1 MLTTPPSHPGQF
13 VGPQGCAD
21 VAVLIVTYQSARDVA
36 TLISSLRGETT
47 SQRLRVVVA
56 DNAST
61 DGTLAALR
69 AHPDVIVC
77 PTGGNL
83 GYAAGINV
91 AARAAGQADALLI
104 LNPDLRVEPG
114 CIETLRRRRQLVG
127 AGVVVP
133 RILDSDGATYPSL
146 RREPTL
152 LRALGDAAFGSR
164 LASRPGFLGEIVNRK
179 SEYDEPHQVDWAT
192 GAALFIAGD
201 VASKVG
207 EWDER
212 FFLYSE
218 ETDFMRRVRE
228 AGETVWYE
236 PAAVVQHAQRGSGSS
251 VDLDRL
257 LTVNRIRY
265 VSKHRGPVYAELFR
279 AVVALHELARAAR
292 PAHRAA
298 LRTVLSQTTW
308 RSLPRAQRILSAEDM
323 DAASGAVIIPAHN
336 EAAVIWRTL
345 NRLAPLLASGNLDV
359 VVAANGCTDD
369 SASIAR
375 SVPGITVLDLVEQSK
390 TKALNAADSATDRWP
405 RVYLDADIDIP
416 AATLCDTLDALRR
429 DGVLAGRPPYEW
441 DLESAGWLVRAYY
454 RARAHVPSAHS
465 ALWGA
470 GVYAFSR
477 QGRARFAEFPP
488 VVAEDLFV
496 DQQYAQHEKLI
507 VQTEPVRVRVP
518 RSARDL
524 LKVLRRQSRGARE
537 LHSTTTANTLRE
549 LASSIRGPRSLV
561 DIGVYAGFALLSRR
575 SGSYAPR
582 WERDESSRTIEEEAP
597 R

>member
-1 MLTTPPSHPGQF
+1 MLTTPPSHPGHF
-13 VGPQGCAD
+13 VGPEGFAD

-36 TLISSLRGETT
+36 KLIISLRGETA

-56 DNAST
+56 DNGSR
-61 DGTLAALR
+61 DGTLVALR

-91 AARAAGQADALLI
+91 AARAVGQADTLLV
-104 LNPDLRVEPG
+104 LNPDLMVEPG
-114 CIETLRRRRQLVG
+114 CIEALLRRRRLVG

-164 LASRPGFLGEIVNRK
+164 LASRPGFLGEIINRK
-179 SEYDEPHQVDWAT
+179 SDYDEPHQVDWAT
-192 GAALFIAGD
+192 GAALLIGSD

-228 AGETVWYE
+228 AGETIWYE
-236 PAAVVQHAQRGSGSS
+236 PAAVVQHAQGGSGSS
-251 VDLDRL
+251 VDLHRL
-257 LTVNRIRY
+257 LTVNRVRY
-265 VSKHRGPVYAELFR
+265 VSKRRGPVYAGLFR
-279 AVVALHELARAAR
+279 AVVALHELARATR

-298 LRTVLSQTTW
+298 LRTVLSPTTW
-308 RSLPRAQRILSAEDM
+308 QSLPRAQRILSAKDIN
-323 DAASGAVIIPAHN
+323 AASGAVIIPAHN
-336 EAAVIWRTL
+336 EAAVIRRTL
-345 NRLAPLLASGNLDV
+345 DRLAPLLVGGSLDV
-359 VVAANGCTDD
+359 VVATNGCTDD
-369 SASIAR
+369 TASIAR
-375 SVPGITVLDLVEQSK
+375 SIPGITVLDLAEPSK
-390 TKALNAADSATDRWP
+390 TKALNAADKVTDRWP
-405 RVYLDADIDIP
+405 RVYLDADIDITP
-416 AATLCDTLDALRR
+416 TTLCDTLDALRR
-429 DGVLAGRPPYEW
+429 EGVLVARPPYEW
-441 DLESAGWLVRAYY
+441 DLEGAGWLVRAYY
-454 RARAHVPSAHS
+454 RARARVPSAHS

-470 GVYAFSR
+470 GVYAMSKE
-477 QGRARFAEFPP
+477 GRVRFAEFPP

-496 DQQYAQHEKLI
+496 DQQYAPHEKLI

-524 LKVLRRQSRGARE
+524 LKVLRRQSRGARG
-537 LHSTTTANTLRE
+537 LHSTTTTNTLRE
-549 LASSIRGPRSLV
+549 LAGSIGGPRALV
-561 DIGVYAGFALLSRR
+561 DVGVYAGFALLSRR
-575 SGSYAPR
+575 SGSYTPR
-582 WERDESSRTIEEEAP
+582 WERDESSRTIEDEAP
-597 R
+597 K

>member
-1 MLTTPPSHPGQF
+1 ML
-13 VGPQGCAD
+13 V
-21 VAVLIVTYQSARDVA
+21 VTYQSAHDIG
-36 TLISSLRGETT
+36 TLIASLRVEAA

-61 DGTLAALR
+61 DGTLAAVR
-69 AHPDVIVC
+69 AHSDVIIC

-83 GYAAGINV
+83 GYAAGIN
-91 AARAAGQADALLI
+91 AGIRAAGQADALLI

-114 CIETLRRRRQLVG
+114 CIELLRRRQRLVG

-133 RILDSDGATYPSL
+133 RIVDSNGATYPSL

-152 LRALGDAAFGSR
+152 LRALGDAVFGSR
-164 LASRPGFLGEIVNRK
+164 LASRPGFLSEIVGRK
-179 SEYDEPHQVDWAT
+179 SEYDQPHQVDWAT
-192 GAALFIAGD
+192 GAALLIAGE

-212 FFLYSE
+212 FFLYAE

-228 AGETVWYE
+228 AGETIWYE
-236 PAAVVQHAQRGSGSS
+236 PGSVVQHAQGGSGSS

-265 VSKHRGPVYAELFR
+265 VSKHRGAVYVELFR
-279 AVVALHELARAAR
+279 AVVVLHELARAAS

-298 LRTVLSQTTW
+298 LRTVLSRASW
-308 RSLPRAQRILSAEDM
+308 ESLPRAQRILSPKDIE
-323 DAASGAVIIPAHN
+323 AASGAVIIPAHN

-345 NRLAPLLASGNLDV
+345 NRLVPLLDGGNLDV
-359 VVAANGCTDD
+359 VVATNGCTDNT
-369 SASIAR
+369 AGIAR
-375 SVPGITVLDLVEQSK
+375 SVPGITVLDLAEASK
-390 TKALNAADSATDRWP
+390 TKALNAADGATDRWP
-405 RVYLDADIDIP
+405 RIYLDADIDIS
-416 AATLCDTLDALRR
+416 AATVSDTLDALRR

-441 DLESAGWLVRAYY
+441 DLTGAGWLVRAYY

-470 GVYAFSR
+470 GVYAMSK

-496 DQQYAQHEKLI
+496 DLQYAPHEKLI
-507 VQTEPVRVRVP
+507 VTTDPVRVRVP

-537 LHSTTTANTLRE
+537 LHSTTTTTTLRE
-549 LASSIRGPRSLV
+549 LAGSIRGPRSLIDV
-561 DIGVYAGFALLSRR
+561 GVYAGFALLSRR
-575 SGSYAPR
+575 LRSDAPR
-582 WERDESSRTIEEEAP
+582 WERDESSRSAEEEVA